1 MRKVSSEHTN
11 TLTQLS
17 TVLSHFSWVGRLNTW
32 GVMLQGVIGTGLKIQ
47 PVSLS
52 HFSWLGRLNTRSA
65 MMQVFNEMVMLETR
79 KHNHMKRRTPDRPPR
94 H

>member
-1 MRKVSSEHTN
+1 MRKVSSERTN
-11 TLTQLS
+11 TLPQLS

-32 GVMLQGVIGTGLKIQ
+32 GVMLQGVIGTGLKMQ

-52 HFSWLGRLNTRSA
+52 HLSWLDRLNTRSA
-65 MMQVFNEMVMLETR
+65 MMQVLNEMVMLETR

>member
-1 MRKVSSEHTN
+1 MRKVVSEHTN
-11 TLTQLS
+11 TLPQLS
-17 TVLSHFSWVGRLNTW
+17 TVVSHFSWVGRLNTW
-32 GVMLQGVIGTGLKIQ
+32 GVMLRGVIGTGLKMQ

-52 HFSWLGRLNTRSA
+52 HFSWPGRLNTRCA
-65 MMQVFNEMVMLETR
+65 MMQVCNEMVMLETR

>member
-1 MRKVSSEHTN
+1 MRKVSSERTN
-11 TLTQLS
+11 TLPQLS

-32 GVMLQGVIGTGLKIQ
+32 GVMLQGVIGTGLKMQ

-52 HFSWLGRLNTRSA
+52 HFSWLDRLNTRSA
-65 MMQVFNEMVMLETR
+65 MMQVLNEMVMLETR

>member
-1 MRKVSSEHTN
+1 MRKVSSERTN
-11 TLTQLS
+11 TLRQLS

-32 GVMLQGVIGTGLKIQ
+32 DVMLQGVIGTGLKMQ

-52 HFSWLGRLNTRSA
+52 HFSWLHRLNTRSA
-65 MMQVFNEMVMLETR
+65 MMQVFNDMVMLETR

>member
-1 MRKVSSEHTN
+1 MRKVLSEHTN
-11 TLTQLS
+11 TLPQLS

-32 GVMLQGVIGTGLKIQ
+32 GVMLQGVIGTGLKMQ

-52 HFSWLGRLNTRSA
+52 HLSWLDRLNTRSA
-65 MMQVFNEMVMLETR
+65 MMQVLNEMVMLETR